1 MVKQKFSAKRIAFAG
16 VMGALLV
23 VSKFAL
29 SFIPNVEVVTT
40 LLVAFCFV
48 FGFDGVIAS
57 LIFCTADIILYPPA
71 LDVIVS
77 YYIYWNLLAVTVAIL
92 KELNVKSFAP
102 YFIMAFIFTAL
113 FGVLTSFFNSLFFG
127 VNFGAVYVSGLYF
140 YAIHLVSTS
149 VFMVV
154 GFNPVVKV
162 LLKIKEKANL

>member
-1 MVKQKFSAKRIAFAG
+1 MANKEFSAKRIAFAG

-57 LIFCTADIILYPPA
+57 LIFCTADIILYPPS
-71 LDVIVS
+71 LDVIIS
-77 YYIYWNLLAVTVAIL
+77 YYVYWNLLAITVAVL
-92 KELNVKSFAP
+92 KELNFKSFVP
-102 YFIMAFIFTAL
+102 YFITATLFTL
-113 FGVLTSFFNSLFFG
+113 FFGVLTSFFNSLFFG
-127 VNFGAVYVSGLYF
+127 VNFVAVYLAGLYF
-140 YAIHLVSTS
+140 YAIHLISTA

-154 GFNPVVKV
+154 GFKPITKV
-162 LLKIKEKANL
+162 LYKIKQKANL